1 MILKKLVAIPMAGA
15 IFSAAFVSA
24 QDKETQ
30 PAEQGEKPQ
39 QTQGQNR
46 DQNQG
51 QRDKARQTEQSG
63 LTGDRAGWNNPDQAM
78 AGVVVIQN
86 QEEVAL
92 SKLAQD
98 KLQNEEA
105 RRFATMMIEQHQAY
119 LTKLE
124 RFAPEAG
131 RHQLSGTEHPSKVEI
146 KTNKNRD
153 GVERAKVTV
162 TDNPQ
167 KIQQTAGTDSDR
179 TTKSGEPADLLQI
192 QREIAQECLNAAKSE
207 MQGKQGIE
215 ADQCF
220 LGFQIAKHG
229 AMKAQLTVF
238 QRHASP
244 ELAQVFAEGAATAE
258 KHKNEAEKIMKSLA
272 SNDSTAAGRN
282 QGKEPRGDRNENK

>member
-30 PAEQGEKPQ
+30 PAQQGEKPQ

-131 RHQLSGTEHPSKVEI
+131 RHQLSVTEHPSKVEI

-153 GVERAKVTV
+153 G
-162 TDNPQ
+162 
-167 KIQQTAGTDSDR
+167 GSH
-179 TTKSGEPADLLQI
+179 
-192 QREIAQECLNAAKSE
+192 AAPS
-207 MQGKQGIE
+207 
-215 ADQCF
+215 
-220 LGFQIAKHG
+220 
-229 AMKAQLTVF
+229 
-238 QRHASP
+238 
-244 ELAQVFAEGAATAE
+244 
-258 KHKNEAEKIMKSLA
+258 
-272 SNDSTAAGRN
+272 
-282 QGKEPRGDRNENK
+282 